1 MASTPVRSSAPGKVI
16 LFGEHAVVYGQP
28 AIAVPVTQVKAT
40 ATVDAAP
47 AGSGLTIVASDIGE
61 RIVFAR
67 APKKDPLAAAAQATL
82 SYLSAREPDAT
93 LTIKSTIPISSGLG
107 SGAAVSTA
115 LTCAL
120 AKFLGHPLEPAE
132 VSKLVYKIE
141 KIHHGTPS
149 GIDNTVIAYE
159 KPIYFTRGEPV
170 ERLNVGEPFTLLIA
184 DTGKPSPTKK
194 IVDRVRRA
202 REREAAHYD
211 ALFDQMGDIAAEAR
225 GAIESGDIE
234 TLGPLMDENHEL
246 LIELGVSSSLLDEL
260 VETAR
265 LTGALGAKLSGAGQ
279 GGNIIALVED
289 DFAEEVAEALKE
301 AEAAQVIQTKVR

>member
-1 MASTPVRSSAPGKVI
+1 M
-16 LFGEHAVVYGQP
+16 
-28 AIAVPVTQVKAT
+28 TQVKAT
-40 ATVDAAP
+40 ATVDAGP
-47 AGSGLTIVASDIGE
+47 AGSGLTIVASDLGE
-61 RIVFAR
+61 RIVFAQ
-67 APKKDPLAAAAQATL
+67 APKNDPLAAAAQAAL
-82 SYLSAREPDAT
+82 SYLSAPEPDAI

-120 AKFLGHPLEPAE
+120 AKFLGHPLEPGEASE
-132 VSKLVYKIE
+132 LVYEIE

-159 KPIYFTRGEPV
+159 KPVYFTRGEPV
-170 ERLNVGEPFTLLIA
+170 ERLSIGESFTLLIA

-194 IVDRVRRA
+194 IVERVRRA
-202 REREAAHYD
+202 HERETARYD
-211 ALFDQMGDIAAEAR
+211 ALFDQIGDIAAEAR
-225 GAIESGDIE
+225 SALESGSTE

-289 DFAEEVAEALKE
+289 DFAEEIAEALKE
-301 AEAAQVIQTKVR
+301 ADAVRVIQTKVR